1 MEQPGERLRRAVLKG
16 RVMEKIIRWG
26 IIGCGDVVRRKSG
39 GAFNIPGKSRL
50 AGIFVRHDTETVHE
64 FAASLGAEFVTTEL
78 GELLSCVDAVY
89 IATPPSSHYEYAS
102 RAVEKGKHVLVEKP
116 VAASAGQC
124 TALLAE
130 ATLYGARVFP
140 AFYRRALSPYTKIKA
155 WLDAGRI
162 GQVRQVLID
171 QRKRYPAAENDI
183 PWRLRPEI
191 SGGGLFE
198 DIGVH
203 TLDILDYLFGPGEVV
218 DSIYVN
224 QMAHYLP
231 ADTVAV
237 LASYGDV
244 RAVGNWHL
252 DSIAE
257 KDEIEIL
264 GSAGSI
270 RFSMLT
276 DRPAILETAQG
287 REEAPATEEKW
298 LHAPLVENICDAL
311 LSGAEAVSCEGN
323 AQRISL
329 LVEKIQK

>member
-1 MEQPGERLRRAVLKG
+1 MEQPGERLRWAVLKG
-16 RVMEKIIRWG
+16 KAMEKIIRWG

-140 AFYRRALSPYTKIKA
+140 VS
-155 WLDAGRI
+155 
-162 GQVRQVLID
+162 VRQVLID
-171 QRKRYPAAENDI
+171 QRKRYPAAENGI